1 MKNWMVLFM
10 VAALVT
16 LVNQDACAWGK
27 KKVENKREVV
37 KPETPYEK
45 LFKGKKCETAKGKFI
60 TLHKVGEK
68 LYFELPL
75 SYLERRMLLA
85 STLTGASDNDL
96 GEVGYKSN
104 DPLHIKFTKTDSTIY
119 MRLVN
124 TAATYNEKEAGMRK
138 AYERNF
144 MDPMLK
150 AYKIMAYTNDSAAV
164 VIDMTEFFAKHN
176 EMLPALPDNVG
187 GFISVS
193 ASPNN
198 DGFALR
204 DIKAFDDNVS
214 IKTDMAYKVSMSVL
228 GMFTIR
234 SNDPV
239 SVRVT
244 RTLLLLPEKK
254 MRPRISDSR
263 VGIFLTDKINLS
275 TEEDQIQ
282 TYSLAHRWRLEPKDM
297 EAYKRGELVEPI
309 KPIVFYL
316 DDAFPE
322 LWREPIKEGTM
333 RWNKAFEKIGFKNV
347 VQVLDFPKDDPDFDP
362 DNLKYS
368 CIRYLPSTTANA
380 MGPSWVD
387 PVTGEIINAS
397 VLVYNNVIKLI
408 NNWRFVQTAQ
418 IDPSVRNK
426 KMPDEIVKESIAYVV
441 AHEVGHCLGFMHNMA
456 ASAAYPVDSLRSA
469 TFTQQYGMTPSIMD
483 YARFNYVAQPGDKG
497 VRLTPPDLGVY
508 DEFLVKWNYQPIP
521 EAESMKEEAA
531 ILEKWVDEKAGDP
544 RYRYGC
550 QQVASRYDP
559 SALEEDLG
567 DDPMKAGEYGIRNL
581 QYILKNMDQ
590 WITGDDDG
598 EHKEALMESLMEQ
611 YFRYLQNV
619 RYNIGGIYLT
629 RVKEGTRGEKYQAVP
644 KAVQKASLAWI
655 IRQIRQS
662 DWLNNREL
670 CKKLNL
676 QVSAAPIVQDVISGE
691 LLKSYKGVI
700 LSAHVSQDPYT
711 LKEYFNDLYNG
722 IWENTLK
729 GKKLTSGDIIL
740 QTALVDMINGMV
752 GEKTK
757 KSSLFGL
764 SKMASVEEMVAY
776 GLDES
781 GMMRKYMD
789 ILKNIEDEKGTD
801 YVTRQIHPDA
811 FGQGYGWQR
820 EVSVKAIDNSTTYI
834 VALAY
839 RIKSLLESKLS
850 SVDSATKDHYKM
862 LLLNLNRALKV

>member
-316 DDAFPE
+316 D
-322 LWREPIKEGTM
+322 L
-333 RWNKAFEKIGFKNV
+333 
-347 VQVLDFPKDDPDFDP
+347 
-362 DNLKYS
+362 S
-368 CIRYLPSTTANA
+368 
-380 MGPSWVD
+380 
-387 PVTGEIINAS
+387 
-397 VLVYNNVIKLI
+397 LI
-408 NNWRFVQTAQ
+408 H
-418 IDPSVRNK
+418 I
-426 KMPDEIVKESIAYVV
+426 
-441 AHEVGHCLGFMHNMA
+441 
-456 ASAAYPVDSLRSA
+456 
-469 TFTQQYGMTPSIMD
+469 
-483 YARFNYVAQPGDKG
+483 
-497 VRLTPPDLGVY
+497 
-508 DEFLVKWNYQPIP
+508 
-521 EAESMKEEAA
+521 
-531 ILEKWVDEKAGDP
+531 
-544 RYRYGC
+544 
-550 QQVASRYDP
+550 
-559 SALEEDLG
+559 
-567 DDPMKAGEYGIRNL
+567 
-581 QYILKNMDQ
+581 
-590 WITGDDDG
+590 
-598 EHKEALMESLMEQ
+598 
-611 YFRYLQNV
+611 
-619 RYNIGGIYLT
+619 
-629 RVKEGTRGEKYQAVP
+629 
-644 KAVQKASLAWI
+644 
-655 IRQIRQS
+655 
-662 DWLNNREL
+662 
-670 CKKLNL
+670 
-676 QVSAAPIVQDVISGE
+676 
-691 LLKSYKGVI
+691 
-700 LSAHVSQDPYT
+700 
-711 LKEYFNDLYNG
+711 
-722 IWENTLK
+722 
-729 GKKLTSGDIIL
+729 
-740 QTALVDMINGMV
+740 
-752 GEKTK
+752 
-757 KSSLFGL
+757 
-764 SKMASVEEMVAY
+764 
-776 GLDES
+776 
-781 GMMRKYMD
+781 
-789 ILKNIEDEKGTD
+789 
-801 YVTRQIHPDA
+801 
-811 FGQGYGWQR
+811 
-820 EVSVKAIDNSTTYI
+820 
-834 VALAY
+834 
-839 RIKSLLESKLS
+839 
-850 SVDSATKDHYKM
+850 
-862 LLLNLNRALKV
+862 